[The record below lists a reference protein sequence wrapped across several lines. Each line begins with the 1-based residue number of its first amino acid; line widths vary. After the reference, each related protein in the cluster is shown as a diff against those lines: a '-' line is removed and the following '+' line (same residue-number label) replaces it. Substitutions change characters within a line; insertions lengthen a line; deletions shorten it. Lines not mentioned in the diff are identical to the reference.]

1 MLQDVTRCYKRL
13 REGFTLIELL
23 VVIAIITILA
33 GMVVGGAQQARKRG
47 AMTKAMAQIATLETA
62 ISMYETD
69 MGEYP
74 ESGNANLTAALTED
88 PGDLDWSGP
97 YMKIK
102 DKELDEEGVYLDSW
116 GNPYV
121 YVNPGVNNEYSY
133 DIYSLGPNG
142 KGDGSEKDDITNW

>member
-1 MLQDVTRCYKRL
+1 MKSK
-13 REGFTLIELL
+13 GFTLIELL

-74 ESGNANLTAALTED
+74 ESGNANLVAALTED

-102 DKELDEEGVYLDSW
+102 DKERDEEGAYLDSW